1 MNVTPLLGAM
11 FSSLVLGHTR
21 QLNNGGTSEITV
33 HSPIESPR
41 ITVFVYNYASVS
53 PEVLLQTEAEASR
66 IYQRAGL
73 EIHWLDCPLSSEEAN
88 RFPTCQV
95 SPGPAKLAVRLMSRS
110 MGQRLPHEQDSFGFA
125 MFPEDG
131 SFATVSNVFSGHA
144 QDFASDHGL
153 PYSVML
159 GHLIAH
165 ELGHLLL
172 GVGSHSSTGIMHVPW
187 HLKELKSAAQGL
199 LNFTPEQAD
208 RMQRNTEL
216 RLALSER
223 RGVQVEKDR

>member
-1 MNVTPLLGAM
+1 
-11 FSSLVLGHTR
+11 
-21 QLNNGGTSEITV
+21 
-33 HSPIESPR
+33 
-41 ITVFVYNYASVS
+41 
-53 PEVLLQTEAEASR
+53 
-66 IYQRAGL
+66 
-73 EIHWLDCPLSSEEAN
+73 
-88 RFPTCQV
+88 
-95 SPGPAKLAVRLMSRS
+95 

-125 MFPEDG
+125 MFPENG